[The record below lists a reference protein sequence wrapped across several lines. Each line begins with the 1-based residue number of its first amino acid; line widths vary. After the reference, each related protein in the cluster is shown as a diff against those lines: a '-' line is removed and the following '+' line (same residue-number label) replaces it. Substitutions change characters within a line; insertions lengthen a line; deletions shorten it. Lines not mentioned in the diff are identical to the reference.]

1 MTDTLKSICEQ
12 CTRLNNPQLD
22 FIPAEFTRHREVILR
37 DLGELVSAAS
47 EEHEKTVVILGGC
60 ILEAVLYSF
69 LQGQEAYIADRRG
82 TFTFDPN
89 EGLKNYLS
97 IFNRWF
103 RDVLPNVILP
113 DHAVDYRNL
122 VHFNRELMS
131 PPGICAGAAR
141 DILRILNGLLGEL
154 SEFAGPSGDAQPIT
168 TN

>member
-1 MTDTLKSICEQ
+1 MTDTLKFICEQ

-22 FIPAEFTRHREVILR
+22 FIPAQFTRHREVVLR

-47 EEHEKTVVILGGC
+47 EEHEKTVVILGGS

-69 LQGQEAYIADRRG
+69 LQGQEAYIAERRG

-89 EGLKNYLS
+89 KSLENYVS

-103 RDVLPNVILP
+103 RDVLPNVVLP
-113 DHAVDYRNL
+113 DYVVDYRDL
-122 VHFNRELMS
+122 VHINRELMS
-131 PPGICAGAAR
+131 PPSTCTRAAR
-141 DILRILNGLLGEL
+141 DILRILDGLLAEL
-154 SEFAGPSGDAQPIT
+154 SEFAGPSGDAQPTT